1 MLFFSFSRLN
11 IKVCKEM
18 VVMIMF
24 YVMGTLKFSILLILP
39 LDSLKIHN
47 VLSFNNVLVCS
58 MSVCVCA

>member
-47 VLSFNNVLVCS
+47 VLSFNNVW
-58 MSVCVCA
+58 SVL